1 MLKNEI
7 AKKKEGKKYCS
18 NEDYFVTH
26 RKETEINY
34 EVHSLISLMLKNE
47 IEIKNKN

>member
-7 AKKKEGKKYCS
+7 AKKKERKKYCS

-34 EVHSLISLMLKNE
+34 ELQSLISLMLKNE